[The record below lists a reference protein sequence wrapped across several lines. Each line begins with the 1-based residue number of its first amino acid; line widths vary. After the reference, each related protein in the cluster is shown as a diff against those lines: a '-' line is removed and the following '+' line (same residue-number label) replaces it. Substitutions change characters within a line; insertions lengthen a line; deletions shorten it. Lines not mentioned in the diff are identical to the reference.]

1 MNPLSPA
8 QLDALISLLD
18 DSDFEVKRH
27 VREKLISMGAEVI
40 PVLEQKWE
48 ASFNPQLQK
57 ELEDLVHDLQFD
69 QVKKRLHL
77 WSTSAE
83 QDLLEGLWILN
94 TYQYPDLELE
104 TLQAAVHQLYV
115 EVWTAF
121 SPELQALDQ
130 VKILNHVLFNQLHF
144 SGNTKNFHSPSNSM
158 LSMVLETKKGNPITL
173 CCIYLLV
180 AKKLGLPIHGVNL
193 PNLFVL
199 TYLHKETPF
208 YINAFNKGG
217 IFTKK
222 DIESYLEHLKIAPK
236 EAYFGPC
243 NTKDILLRS
252 VKNLVSAFEQLGER
266 AKVEEL
272 QELLAVLLDQ

>member
-1 MNPLSPA
+1 MLSPA

-18 DSDFEVKRH
+18 DSDWEVKRH
-27 VREKLISMGAEVI
+27 VREKLISMGATVI

-48 ASFNPQLQK
+48 ASFNPLLQK

-69 QVKKRLHL
+69 QVKRRLQE
-77 WSTSAE
+77 WNASAD

-94 TYQYPDLELE
+94 TFQYPELELE
-104 TLQAAVHQLYV
+104 TLKAAVHQLYV
-115 EVWTAF
+115 EAWTAL
-121 SPELQALDQ
+121 SPDLEALDQ
-130 VKILNHVLFNQLHF
+130 VKILNHVLFKQLQF

-180 AKKLGLPIHGVNL
+180 AKKLDLPIHGVNL

-199 TYLHKETPF
+199 TYLHPETPF
-208 YINAFNKGG
+208 YINAFNKGV
-217 IFTKK
+217 IFTRK
-222 DIESYLEHLKIAPK
+222 DIQSYLEHLKIAPK

-243 NTKDILLRS
+243 TSKDILLRS
-252 VKNLVSAFEQLGER
+252 LKNLISAFEQLGER

-272 QELLAVLLDQ
+272 QELFAVLSDQ

>member
-1 MNPLSPA
+1 MLSPA

-18 DSDFEVKRH
+18 DSDWEVKRH
-27 VREKLISMGAEVI
+27 VREKLISMGAAVI

-48 ASFNPQLQK
+48 ASFNPLLQK

-69 QVKKRLHL
+69 QVKRRLQE
-77 WSTSAE
+77 WNASAD

-94 TYQYPDLELE
+94 TFQYPELELE
-104 TLQAAVHQLYV
+104 TLKAAVHQLYV
-115 EVWTAF
+115 EAWTAL
-121 SPELQALDQ
+121 SPDLEALDQ
-130 VKILNHVLFNQLHF
+130 VKILNHVLFKQLQF

-180 AKKLGLPIHGVNL
+180 AKKLDLPIHGVNL

-199 TYLHKETPF
+199 TYLHPETPF
-208 YINAFNKGG
+208 YINAFNKGV
-217 IFTKK
+217 IFTRK

-243 NTKDILLRS
+243 TSKDILLRS
-252 VKNLVSAFEQLGER
+252 LKNLISAFEQLGER

-272 QELLAVLLDQ
+272 QELFAVLSDQ